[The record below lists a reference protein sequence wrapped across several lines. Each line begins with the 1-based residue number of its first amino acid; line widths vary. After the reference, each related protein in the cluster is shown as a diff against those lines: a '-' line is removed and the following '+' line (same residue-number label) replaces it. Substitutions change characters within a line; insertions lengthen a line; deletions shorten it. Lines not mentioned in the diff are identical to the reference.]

1 MMIVEGMRRARP
13 ILLPMLLVALA
24 GPAAEQSLRAEQSA
38 GLIARIEERL
48 SSPAAR
54 RAVWGFQVV
63 EIETGDVVYQHN
75 PETLFVPASN
85 AKLYATALAL
95 ERLGPE
101 YRFKTRV
108 VGEAELAGGIIDGSL
123 RLIGGGDPNLSARVI
138 PYDSKIEYRED
149 RLEPIRELARQ
160 VAEAGVTRVTGD
172 VIGDDTRYV
181 WDPYPSGWSLDDV
194 NWGLR
199 RAG

>member
-1 MMIVEGMRRARP
+1 MG
-13 ILLPMLLVALA
+13 LP
-24 GPAAEQSLRAEQSA
+24 GGRD
-38 GLIARIEERL
+38 R
-48 SSPAAR
+48 
-54 RAVWGFQVV
+54 VWGCRLPAQ
-63 EIETGDVVYQHN
+63 

-95 ERLGPE
+95 ERLGPD
-101 YRFKTRV
+101 YRFTTRV
-108 VGEAELAGGIIDGSL
+108 VGEVEAVDGVLGGSL

-194 NWGLR
+194 NWDYGAPVSALSVNDNR
-199 RAG
+199 IEILCGPEPRTDRPGCG